1 MSTNQENS
9 PPMPASPVVEPSAA
23 ATPAPAPS
31 TASPSAASESSPVPV
46 VAAPS
51 RMGAVWLGL
60 LALLV
65 AVAAGVAAY
74 VLSQRLE
81 DARQELARRNDEV
94 ATQVNDAKNTAGES
108 DALAKELQA
117 RLQVA
122 EIKLSEVSLQR
133 SQLEELMLSLS
144 RSRDDN
150 LVQDL
155 ESSIRLAQQQAQLT
169 GSVQPLVSALQSAD
183 QRIARAAQP
192 RLNPVQRAIAR
203 DIDRVQVAALAD
215 IPALVTQLDDMARA
229 VDEWPVRNEV
239 GPLSTTKP
247 TKPSDLP
254 GRVSLNGN
262 SAPKQ
267 AEPSAATAS
276 AAGTDAA
283 STSGPASA
291 SATAASTAPSADS
304 TAEPPAP
311 AGTLDL
317 PETEVAQSWFE
328 SLQSLWSRLWTGMTQ
343 KGSELVRVSRL
354 DHPEAAL
361 LAPEQAFF
369 LRENTKLRL
378 LNARLGLLARQ
389 FGSVKADL
397 ESVQSQL
404 DRFYDEKAPGVAQAR
419 ELIVKLQDE
428 VKTSEMPRP
437 EETLAALATA
447 AGGR

>member
-1 MSTNQENS
+1 MSTLPDTNPESNS
-9 PPMPASPVVEPSAA
+9 VPDQPTAASTPAAAAPAPAGEAKPASISASASPVAA
-23 ATPAPAPS
+23 H
-31 TASPSAASESSPVPV
+31 SSV
-46 VAAPS
+46 S
-51 RMGAVWLGL
+51 RSGTLILGL
-60 LALLV
+60 LALV
-65 AVAAGVAAY
+65 MAVMAGVAAF

-94 ATQVNDAKNTAGES
+94 VGQVTEARNTASES

-169 GSVQPLVSALQSAD
+169 GSVQPLVSALQAAD

-192 RLNPVQRAIAR
+192 RLNPVQRAIVR
-203 DIDRVQVAALAD
+203 DIDRIQVAALAD
-215 IPALVTQLDDMARA
+215 IPALVTQLDDMARS

-239 GPLSTTKP
+239 GPLSTS
-247 TKPSDLP
+247 KPSDIPALP
-254 GRVSLNGN
+254 VAPGVSADRLPSTE
-262 SAPKQ
+262 SASSGDRS
-267 AEPSAATAS
+267 AEGQSSPTLPAATADAQAQTAS
-276 AAGTDAA
+276 PQSSPAAGA
-283 STSGPASA
+283 
-291 SATAASTAPSADS
+291 
-304 TAEPPAP
+304 
-311 AGTLDL
+311 LDL
-317 PETEVAQSWFE
+317 PDVPVAQGWLE
-328 SLQSLWSRLWTGMTQ
+328 QLNGLWTRLWNGMTR
-343 KGSELVRVSRL
+343 KGAELVRVSRL
-354 DHPEAAL
+354 DHPESAL

-389 FGSVKADL
+389 FDSVKADMA
-397 ESVQSQL
+397 SVQSHL
-404 DRFYDEKAPGVAQAR
+404 DRYYDERAPAVAQAR
-419 ELIVKLQDE
+419 EAILKLQEE